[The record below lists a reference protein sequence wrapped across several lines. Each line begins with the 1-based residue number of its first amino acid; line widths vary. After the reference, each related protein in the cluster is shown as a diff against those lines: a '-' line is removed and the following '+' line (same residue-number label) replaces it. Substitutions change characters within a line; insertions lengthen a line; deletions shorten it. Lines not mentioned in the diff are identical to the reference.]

1 MSTWEKF
8 KDKLSN
14 PIFHYGVAICSF
26 NASSPDQLSLLL
38 GDSVHVR
45 EECDEWYFG
54 SLANKPQVSG
64 IFPKSFIH
72 LKPVI
77 VDNNQ
82 ITSITNEDS
91 LANDLIGIL
100 REWAH
105 HVEQFYKDD
114 QKVKVNIVSKLM
126 ADLIRYRHRLM
137 CFSHTQEELIELKQ
151 TIVDLIDQGTRLL
164 QLDLIIRDK
173 NLNVANPSDTSTH
186 DLLHSLLRIEKKSL
200 HDVEKPRPHPDFQLA
215 STQSMLVTL
224 EKIDITISD
233 NIELWCTLYD
243 YSSDESGVELIP
255 SETFVIRDKEAL
267 RTQEHIV
274 AFTDISRSR
283 PIKSMTS
290 MNTPSVKYLV
300 LYVIRI
306 GSMYISDNNK
316 DTSDATSSNL
326 KRTKN
331 ETNDLRRPYMVALI
345 NMSQQLDCHSR
356 MKATSSEKELI
367 VPFGFNMWD
376 DRDTLVSIFQKTTKS
391 NDLELLK
398 KHRLKLQILT
408 GGFRELKT
416 DYPHLLHGD
425 VCVCRKLDFPEV
437 INADDLR
444 NDIYVTVYGAEFA
457 KSGNYEYTAELC
469 DENENPIPGLLN
481 VGVNSTTDL
490 FHRSIVCI
498 KTDKPKWNETFR
510 IAIPFSISAEDM
522 RQYHV
527 RFLFKQRHSNDVKD
541 KSEKP
546 FALAFLPLIEKAGTV
561 IQDGHRHLV
570 VYKITQRKSD
580 TNISSYIN
588 LQAVQISAPINLTK
602 DSYNGSHRLSLDEAS
617 SRFYQPSDYF
627 SPSYREHFLVKVK
640 VVSTQLTQIPIILTL
655 LTWTPKDSSIYLLE
669 LLEKF
674 VDHLGGINTSG
685 TGISEQR
692 TISMMLPSDI
702 IERATEVV
710 KNLQNIFDKLFE
722 ILTSQE
728 NELKTREQ
736 EQFGIPID
744 LNKIHQTAFHALIC
758 ILDLIS
764 MKQFESFR
772 TVLDDYIK
780 NKFSSTLTYNVLL
793 HLINITLT
801 KYVEYTKS
809 DLNMTAYCVKMLK
822 QLEYLFKLI
831 VRSRVLYAK
840 WKNNADQNQFDQL
853 IKNVLRSFTRVL
865 TFSDD
870 HASAAQGLILRLYPS
885 VVVELLTAN
894 VFNAVVL
901 SELTA
906 REFLAALPAKRLTP
920 QKLRCLNDLARG
932 LLMQI
937 PESRRIIL
945 KVIVTDVSM
954 LCNHFI
960 TEKQNSDDF
969 RLSIVNQQSSTF
981 LIDQKDRDHLNLCSK
996 IIGHIMDHLFTRKTS
1011 DDIAIVVEKLLR
1023 IFIQILLIIRVKER
1037 ELAINFATGVIA
1049 ILRIMDDEH
1058 YIDFLRQMDHISLH
1072 DFFLD
1077 AFGLIKD
1084 LVTIP
1089 IFSNDWSEMLLLQ
1102 NSIFVRAMNKF
1113 VCRLVED
1120 LPHFNEQSVELWQL
1134 YFECIVQFI
1143 IQPCL
1148 QLESFTTNKRKRI
1161 LSRYKDLRIE
1171 ASNDFKTMWFC
1182 LYEQHKL
1189 NFIPNQIY
1197 GVLRVS
1203 LIPVQDIRTAMI
1215 RVLCDMIYVI
1225 NKHNDNLLIFENE
1238 FVTVMDKFANE
1249 PLVDKNFKEYLI
1261 NAIDDFCKAKKL
1273 AKNGSKLVDM
1283 IDNLLSRIIELR
1295 AAVNDSET
1303 VALDLQMHCVR
1314 SLMEFYERLGH
1325 LPMYIKYIYQLYD
1338 MNRRLQN
1345 KIEAGHTLM
1354 LHAKLLDWDPDKIL
1368 EEVHRKYIQAHSTVK
1383 THDQLKKKLYRDI
1396 IQLFDE
1402 GDAWE
1407 KAIEVCKELQIQY
1420 EQSFEYDNLSSLLLN
1435 QSRLYVHIM
1444 DASRQRFEQEYF
1456 RIGCYG
1462 MGFHDFLQNHVF
1474 IYRAEPGQRLGDVR
1488 EKLQTIFPH
1497 AILLDPTINI
1507 EEYHR
1512 RSTSQ
1517 YVQVQVVQSI
1527 SDDKTRFGNR
1537 NIPEAILQYYR
1548 SNEVRR
1554 FTYTRLFVHDDDRDA
1569 TSDIAKFSAEK
1580 YEFSTALTL
1589 PNTTRWV
1596 PAGPS
1601 TKTILTPLENTIH
1614 LLEKTNRELKILVE
1628 ANEADRELNV
1638 TPLSGKTAGIL
1649 DAAVMGGA
1657 TVIEQAFLSNEYQ
1670 MKHSDEYTRTLI
1682 DKVKQLLAD
1691 QIPLLERALI
1701 IMRQKSKP
1709 EMLPHVDHLSNL
1721 LIHRQRSVEHHCGKQ
1736 QVQGF
1741 RLSIFVPS
1749 SDLSSNT
1756 SIHTHRSNTDLQ
1768 SRQSDLTRSRTSSSN
1783 STNTIFKPTTT
1794 SSPQKNP
1801 IELREELISVRPRRP
1816 LRTAPSLSSSVSSL
1830 AGASNDSPRS
1840 STADVNVSGQFIIA
1854 SASQTLLSSESL
1866 NEESTDEILQSKSN
1880 NNTNKNST
1888 SPSHQLVNK
1897 IRQLTKSSEQLTNDI
1912 PPRPP
1917 PKPPKLLR

>member
-1 MSTWEKF
+1 MSSWEKF
-8 KDKLSN
+8 KDKFAN

-26 NASSPDQLSLLL
+26 TASSPDQLSLLL
-38 GDSVHVR
+38 GDGVHVR

-54 SLANKPQVSG
+54 SLASNSQVSG
-64 IFPKSFIH
+64 IFPKIFVH

-82 ITSITNEDS
+82 VTSITNEDS
-91 LANDLIGIL
+91 LANDLIGVL

-105 HVEQFYKDD
+105 HIEQFYKDD

-126 ADLIRYRHRLM
+126 TDLIRHRHRLM
-137 CFSHTQEELIELKQ
+137 CSSHTQEELIELKQ

-164 QLDLIIRDK
+164 QLDLIIRDQ
-173 NLNVANPSDTSTH
+173 NLNVANSSDTSTH
-186 DLLHSLLRIEKKSL
+186 ELLNSLMRIEKKSL
-200 HDVEKPRPHPDFQLA
+200 HDVEKPRPHPDFQIA
-215 STQSMLVTL
+215 NIQSMLVTL
-224 EKIDITISD
+224 DKIEFAIFD

-283 PIKSMTS
+283 PMKSVTS

-306 GSMYISDNNK
+306 GTMNTNDNNK
-316 DTSDATSSNL
+316 DTSDTSISTL

-356 MKATSSEKELI
+356 MKASSTEKELI
-367 VPFGFNMWD
+367 VPFGFNAWD
-376 DRDTLVSIFQKTTKS
+376 DRDSLVSIFQKAAKS
-391 NDLELLK
+391 TDVELLK
-398 KHRLKLQILT
+398 KHRLKLQILS

-425 VCVCRKLDFPEV
+425 VCVCRKLDFPDV

-444 NDIYVTVYGAEFA
+444 NDIYVTVHGADFA

-481 VGVNSTTDL
+481 VGVNSTNDL

-498 KTDKPKWNETFR
+498 KTEKPKWSETFR

-522 RQYHV
+522 HQYHV

-570 VYKITQRKSD
+570 IYKITQRKSD
-580 TNISSYIN
+580 TNISGYIN
-588 LQAVQISAPINLTK
+588 LQAVQISAPINLTR

-655 LTWTPKDSSIYLLE
+655 LTWTPKDSSVYLLE

-674 VDHLGGINTSG
+674 VDHLGGINISG
-685 TGISEQR
+685 TGASEQR
-692 TISMMLPSDI
+692 TLSMMLPSDI

-736 EQFGIPID
+736 EQFGFPID

-780 NKFSSTLTYNVLL
+780 NKFSSTLTYSVLL
-793 HLINITLT
+793 HLINVTLT
-801 KYVEYTKS
+801 KYVENTKS

-822 QLEYLFKLI
+822 QLEYFFKLI

-853 IKNVLRSFTRVL
+853 VKSVLRSFTRVL

-885 VVVELLTAN
+885 VVLELLTPN
-894 VFNAVVL
+894 VFNAVTL
-901 SELTA
+901 SEITA
-906 REFLAALPAKRLTP
+906 LEFLAALPPKRLTP

-932 LLMQI
+932 LLIKI

-954 LCNHFI
+954 LCNNFI
-960 TEKQNSDDF
+960 NEKQNSDDF
-969 RLSIVNQQSSTF
+969 RLSIVHQQSSSF
-981 LIDQKDRDHLNLCSK
+981 SIDQKDRDHLNLCSK
-996 IIGHIMDHLFTRKTS
+996 IVGHIMNQLFTRKTPGDTS
-1011 DDIAIVVEKLLR
+1011 IVVEKLLR
-1023 IFIQILLIIRVKER
+1023 VFMQILLVIRVQEHD
-1037 ELAINFATGVIA
+1037 LAINFATGIIA
-1049 ILRIMDDEH
+1049 ILRTMDDEN
-1058 YIDFLRQMDHISLH
+1058 YIEFLRQMDEISLH

-1102 NSIFVRAMNKF
+1102 NLIFVRAMNKF
-1113 VCRLVED
+1113 VSRLVED
-1120 LPHFNEQSVELWQL
+1120 LNHFNEQSVELWQL

-1148 QLESFTTNKRKRI
+1148 QLESFTANKRKRI

-1182 LYEQHKL
+1182 LHEQHKL
-1189 NFIPNQIY
+1189 YFIPSQIY
-1197 GVLRVS
+1197 GVIRVS
-1203 LIPVQDIRTAMI
+1203 LLPVQDIRTAMI

-1225 NKHNDNLLIFENE
+1225 NKHEDNLSIFENE

-1249 PLVDKNFKEYLI
+1249 PLVDKIFKEYLI

-1273 AKNGSKLVDM
+1273 ARNGSKLVDM

-1295 AAVNDSET
+1295 VAVNECET
-1303 VALDLQMHCVR
+1303 AALDLQMHCVR

-1325 LPMYIKYIYQLYD
+1325 LPMYIKYIYQLYE

-1354 LHAKLLDWDPDKIL
+1354 LHAKLLDWNPDKVL
-1368 EEVHRKYIQAHSTVK
+1368 EEVHMKYTHIHQSVK

-1396 IQLFDE
+1396 IQLFDD

-1407 KAIEVCKELQIQY
+1407 KSIEVCKELQIQY
-1420 EQSFEYDNLSSLLLN
+1420 EQSFEYANLSALLLN

-1444 DASRQRFEQEYF
+1444 DASKQRFEQEYF

-1462 MGFHDFLQNHVF
+1462 MGFHDFLQNQVF
-1474 IYRAEPGQRLGDVR
+1474 VYRSEPGQRLGDVR

-1497 AILLDPTINI
+1497 AILLDPTVNI
-1507 EEYHR
+1507 EDHHR

-1517 YVQVQVVQSI
+1517 YVQVQVVQPI
-1527 SDDKTRFGNR
+1527 SDEKAKFKNR

-1548 SNEVRR
+1548 SNEIRR
-1554 FTYTRLFVHDDDRDA
+1554 FTYTRLFVHEDDRDA
-1569 TSDIAKFSAEK
+1569 TSDIAKFSAER
-1580 YEFSTALTL
+1580 YEFSTAFVL

-1596 PAGPS
+1596 PAGSS
-1601 TKTILTPLENTIH
+1601 TKTLLTPLENAIH

-1649 DAAVMGGA
+1649 DAVVMGGA
-1657 TVIEQAFLSNEYQ
+1657 SVIEQAFLSNEYQ
-1670 MKHSDEYTRTLI
+1670 TKHPDEYTRALI
-1682 DKVKQLLAD
+1682 DNVKQLLAD
-1691 QIPLLERALI
+1691 QVPLLERALI

-1709 EMLPHVDHLSNL
+1709 EMLPHVDHLNNI
-1721 LIHRQRSVEHHCGKQ
+1721 LIHRQRSVEQHCGKQ
-1736 QVQGF
+1736 QSHGLH
-1741 RLSIFVPS
+1741 LSIFVPS
-1749 SDLSSNT
+1749 TDISANT
-1756 SIHTHRSNTDLQ
+1756 SIQSHRSNAEIQ
-1768 SRQSDLTRSRTSSSN
+1768 SRQSDLTRSRTSSTN
-1783 STNTIFKPTTT
+1783 STSTIFKPTST
-1794 SSPQKNP
+1794 SSPQKTT
-1801 IELREELISVRPRRP
+1801 IELREQLTSVRPRRP
-1816 LRTAPSLSSSVSSL
+1816 PRTAPSLSSSVSSL

-1840 STADVNVSGQFIIA
+1840 STTDMNISGQFVIA

-1866 NEESTDEILQSKSN
+1866 NEELNSENLQAKLN
-1880 NNTNKNST
+1880 NINKKPL
-1888 SPSHQLVNK
+1888 SPTHQLANK
-1897 IRQLTKSSEQLTNDI
+1897 IRSLTKSSEQLSNDI

-1917 PKPPKLLR
+1917 PKPHKFPR